1 MAKELKKREEEINK
15 NSKERIKIVEG
26 GGTKMKDILV
36 VKNPFPSTACEKKK
50 CLLCSNISNKVKI
63 PCNSNNVGYRL
74 VCETCQ
80 DRGLQRIYEGET
92 ARSARIRGAEHLS
105 NFRSGRED
113 SPLFKHKQRDH
124 KDEEM
129 KFRMEITNKFR
140 DPLTRQANEA
150 VRISSRKKAE
160 VMNSKNEF
168 NHPPITRISVDRNK
182 KQKSKTLSTPAQPS
196 L

>member
-1 MAKELKKREEEINK
+1 
-15 NSKERIKIVEG
+15 
-26 GGTKMKDILV
+26 MKDILV

-124 KDEEM
+124 KEEEM

-182 KQKSKTLSTPAQPS
+182 KQKCKTLSTPAQPS